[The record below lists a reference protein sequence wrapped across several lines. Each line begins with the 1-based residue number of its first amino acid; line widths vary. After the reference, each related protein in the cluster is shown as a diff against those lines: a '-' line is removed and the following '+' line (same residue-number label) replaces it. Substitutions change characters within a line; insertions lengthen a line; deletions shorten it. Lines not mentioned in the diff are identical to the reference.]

1 MRNLVRRGLFVASL
15 LALGAC
21 GSPAAPDCSGDVDV
35 SVTHGLRPIISWSP
49 RCAVSSLT
57 INTVP
62 RTNALPESVWG
73 FSVPESDPIG
83 PSIIYGAVPEN
94 ASYATAAAPLQRGM
108 TYSVTVMLTVGGD
121 GIVAYGTRT
130 FQP

>member
-1 MRNLVRRGLFVASL
+1 VRNIVRRGLFVASL
-15 LALGAC
+15 LALATC
-21 GSPAAPDCSGDVDV
+21 DSPAAPECQGDIDV

-57 INTVP
+57 VNTVP
-62 RTNALPESVWG
+62 RTNSLPESVWG

-83 PSIIYGAVPEN
+83 PAIIYGAVPKN
-94 ASYATAAAPLQRGM
+94 ASYASAAVPLQRGM
-108 TYSVTVMLTVGGD
+108 TYRVTVMLTVGGD
-121 GIVAYGTRT
+121 GIVAYGEHT